1 MKRVYFALLVLLLLC
16 SPALAEK
23 ETKDDTVA
31 LDSAAAEAAEEKRGN
46 LVKSCLTLARAW
58 HLANKERI
66 VQAAQ
71 EDPSLEAKVINKA
84 FTGVVNNCI
93 ELVGQEDE
101 AALFKDRFV
110 PFEVDHTKFSEYI
123 NVELDSLLTGDPDV
137 FNLTPEENAIIP
149 EIEQASRELAD

>member
-1 MKRVYFALLVLLLLC
+1 MKRVYFALLLLLLLT
-16 SPALAEK
+16 SPAMSQ
-23 ETKDDTVA
+23 
-31 LDSAAAEAAEEKRGN
+31 DSAKDNAAAQDSATADAAEEKRGN

-66 VQAAQ
+66 VTASQ
-71 EDPSLEAKVINKA
+71 EDPSFEGKVINKA

-93 ELVGQEDE
+93 ELVGEEDE
-101 AALFKDRFV
+101 AALFKSRFV
-110 PFEVDHTKFSEYI
+110 PFEVDLSKFSEYI

-137 FNLTPEENAIIP
+137 FNLTPEESAIIP